1 MVQLSLA
8 SVAAP
13 AGADVEAIRLAFSAY
28 RGCPDEDRFLHEI
41 TARTE
46 RVRRAAEGEPARVFV
61 VVVTRETSTIRG
73 VLSIMSLDG
82 AVSRR
87 EVRGESCDEVVS
99 ALALMMALA
108 VDPLAATAPASPP
121 AVTGP
126 SISRGAGDVA
136 PAGPPWDAPPPA
148 STPVNLVAPHAQH
161 PPSPPGPRSPDQL
174 PAAASTPATPGP
186 ARGVRWAIGAEG
198 QAFAGLVP
206 GWVIGGGGFVDATG
220 PARGHLVPSFRASLF
235 ASSTRVALAGPVGA
249 QVDWFVARM
258 AICPFRLA
266 EVSNLVLSICA
277 ALDAGV
283 LRSIGMGLQHVGIEV
298 RPWLAPAA
306 LGRVGWS
313 PPGAFFV
320 EGGGGLM
327 APLTRY
333 SFYFQQSGVSEA
345 PLHRIPLVAPNLQV
359 DAGYR
364 FP

>member
-1 MVQLSLA
+1 
-8 SVAAP
+8 
-13 AGADVEAIRLAFSAY
+13 
-28 RGCPDEDRFLHEI
+28 
-41 TARTE
+41 
-46 RVRRAAEGEPARVFV
+46 
-61 VVVTRETSTIRG
+61 
-73 VLSIMSLDG
+73 
-82 AVSRR
+82 
-87 EVRGESCDEVVS
+87 
-99 ALALMMALA
+99 
-108 VDPLAATAPASPP
+108 
-121 AVTGP
+121 
-126 SISRGAGDVA
+126 
-136 PAGPPWDAPPPA
+136 
-148 STPVNLVAPHAQH
+148 
-161 PPSPPGPRSPDQL
+161 
-174 PAAASTPATPGP
+174 
-186 ARGVRWAIGAEG
+186 
-198 QAFAGLVP
+198 
-206 GWVIGGGGFVDATG
+206 
-220 PARGHLVPSFRASLF
+220 
-235 ASSTRVALAGPVGA
+235 
-249 QVDWFVARM
+249 M